1 MHPFPIFLGLGSKGK
16 NKVEGECGEEMET
29 AADPS
34 SFLFAPFPPSSFPGE
49 VAGVRVTGPFHLLP
63 ATPRTGKGPLE
74 RGLLS
79 KHQGM
84 NRATKTIRHTKHFSI
99 IAQLMH
105 FVKTAHLY
113 SSRRLRA
120 QWSETLCVLLLL
132 SHDTA
137 QTSRVCTECS
147 VRERPRRRP
156 HEKSGGAE
164 IGGLSS
170 LPPSSYYFLCD
181 KSPPHGSP

>member
-1 MHPFPIFLGLGSKGK
+1 MWRRDGDRRRPILFFIRPFPTVLISGRGGGREGDWAIPSYTSYTQNRKRAARERPTSK
-16 NKVEGECGEEMET
+16 T
-29 AADPS
+29 ARD
-34 SFLFAPFPPSSFPGE
+34 GY
-49 VAGVRVTGPFHLLP
+49 
-63 ATPRTGKGPLE
+63 
-74 RGLLS
+74 
-79 KHQGM
+79 
-84 NRATKTIRHTKHFSI
+84 RATKTIRHTKHFSI

-105 FVKTAHLY
+105 FAKTAHLY
-113 SSRRLRA
+113 SSRRLSS

-132 SHDTA
+132 PHDTA

-170 LPPSSYYFLCD
+170 LPFSHFLCD
-181 KSPPHGSP
+181 KSPSHGSP